1 MLVNNQTFWGVDGE
15 EPNQNH
21 QILQIHPLE
30 MRLACARGI
39 LYGEPPIG
47 GNPPTSR
54 THKHSIFISLRLV
67 CRLHLSKPSMTCR
80 IDRVVIGPGL
90 LILHISGQ
98 ITGRDV
104 DLLRSLLEQERS
116 VVGIDL
122 KDVLL
127 VDREAVRLLALSE
140 LNGAE
145 LKNCPAYI
153 REWVRRERAVINAS
167 ERGIEASEDTEGA

>member
-1 MLVNNQTFWGVDGE
+1 
-15 EPNQNH
+15 
-21 QILQIHPLE
+21 
-30 MRLACARGI
+30 
-39 LYGEPPIG
+39 
-47 GNPPTSR
+47 
-54 THKHSIFISLRLV
+54 
-67 CRLHLSKPSMTCR
+67 MTCR
-80 IDRVVIGPGL
+80 IDRVVIGTGL

-98 ITGRDV
+98 ITGKDV

-116 VVGIDL
+116 VVAIDL

-127 VDREAVRLLALSE
+127 VDREAVRLLAVSK

-153 REWVRRERAVINAS
+153 REWVRRERAVIDAS